1 MIRIGERNDMV
12 HQGLLDGP
20 ARISTIWH
28 SLRGERNCQAR
39 LQKICDVIAAS
50 RDVACCRIWTIQ
62 AADMC
67 DQGCPHRPA
76 GLCRHAESCLHLLVS
91 SDPDDFFQEFQKRI
105 PCGHR
110 PPGQLAAGLEGGSPK
125 DEGASGDEWAN
136 EESEHPF
143 AGYELHDDSG
153 VLRGVL
159 AVFANHPITSTAHE
173 TFADL
178 AAFAAQVIQAA
189 RLEKMLA
196 QEQTERKR
204 LEKNLGYVYEVL
216 AEKVVSSRRYAEK
229 TGPDARRAQKMEA
242 VALMAGGVAHDLNNI
257 LSGLVSYPDLLLK
270 QLAPTDSALQRGLEF
285 VRESGMRAAAMVADL
300 LTVSRGAA
308 APREVAQLNELI
320 AQYLGSAG
328 HQKTAAAYPLIRI
341 ETRFD
346 PDLLAIK
353 CSPSHLRN
361 IIKNL
366 LLNAVD
372 ALDDDGMGRV
382 QIATANRH
390 LDRTLH
396 GYDEIPPGEYAVLTV
411 ADNGKGILAA
421 DLDRLF
427 EPFYTK
433 KIMGRRGNGLG
444 LAVVWNSVHDHGGSI
459 NVVSS
464 AHGTRFDIYFPV
476 TREKTFGQ
484 TRSLEIARLHGQGE
498 TILIVDDEPGQR
510 EIVSRMLAFLNY
522 QVSTAASGEEAL
534 VFLEKQAFDL
544 AVLDM
549 VMDPGL
555 NGRETFERMRAIR
568 PAQRA
573 IIASGYAEDIEIK
586 RAQKLGAG
594 AFVRKPYT
602 VLQLGE
608 AVQEALLRRAE

>member
-1 MIRIGERNDMV
+1 MIRIGDRNDMV
-12 HQGLLDGP
+12 QQGLPAEP
-20 ARISTIWH
+20 ARISTIYH
-28 SLRGERNCQAR
+28 SLMGEKNSRVR

-67 DQGCPHRPA
+67 DKGCPHGSA
-76 GLCRHAESCLHLLVS
+76 GLCRCAESCLHLLVS
-91 SDPDDFFQEFQKRI
+91 SDPDDFFQEFQKRL
-105 PCGHR
+105 PYGRR
-110 PPGQLAAGLEGGSPK
+110 PGGRFAGGMEG
-125 DEGASGDEWAN
+125 DCLVHDAECGDERAN
-136 EESEHPF
+136 EQSSGVF
-143 AGYELHDDSG
+143 AGYELHDNSG
-153 VLRGVL
+153 RVHGVL
-159 AVFANHPITSTAHE
+159 AVFADHPITTTAHE

-178 AAFAAQVIQAA
+178 AAFAAQVMQAA
-189 RLEKMLA
+189 HLESKLA
-196 QEQTERKR
+196 LEVTERKR

-229 TGPDARRAQKMEA
+229 TGPEARRAQKMEA

-270 QLAPTDSALQRGLEF
+270 QLSLDSSLQRGLEF
-285 VRESGMRAAAMVADL
+285 IRESGMRAAAMVADL
-300 LTVSRGAA
+300 LTVSRNAA
-308 APREVAQLNELI
+308 APREVGQLNQLI
-320 AQYLGSAG
+320 AQHLDSAA
-328 HQKTAAAYPLIRI
+328 HQKIAAAHPRISI
-341 ETRFD
+341 ETQFD
-346 PDLLAIK
+346 PHLLAIK
-353 CSPSHLRN
+353 CSSSHLTS

-372 ALDDDGMGRV
+372 ALDGTGRV
-382 QIATANRH
+382 LIATANKH
-390 LDRTLH
+390 LDRSLR

-411 ADNGKGILAA
+411 ADNGKGILPA
-421 DLDRLF
+421 DLDRIF

-433 KIMGRRGNGLG
+433 KIMNRRGNGLG
-444 LAVVWNSVHDHGGSI
+444 LTVVWNAVHDHGGAI

-476 TREKTFGQ
+476 TREKTGGQ
-484 TRSLEIARLHGQGE
+484 TQSHEIARLHGQGE
-498 TILIVDDEPGQR
+498 TILIVDDEPAQR
-510 EIVSRMLAFLNY
+510 DIISQMLAHLNY
-522 QVSTAASGEEAL
+522 RVTAAASGEEAL
-534 VFLEKQAFDL
+534 ACLEKQAFDL

-586 RAQKLGAG
+586 KAQKLGAG

-608 AVQEALLRRAE
+608 AVQQTLHRGAES